1 MKTKLRGHVQVVQDD
16 NDELIMGDDVFQLN
30 ELVDPY
36 RVTLSNDLEEN
47 SIFCITKNT
56 LVDIDV
62 EKLNDVLRIS
72 RHIEIDEDD
81 DNDNETLIL
90 CDFNILHGTGII
102 ILRVLLL
109 F

>member
-1 MKTKLRGHVQVVQDD
+1 MKTNIRGHVQVVQDD
-16 NDELIMGDDVFQLN
+16 NDELIIGDDVFQLN

-47 SIFCITKNT
+47 STFCITKNT

-72 RHIEIDEDD
+72 RHIEVD